1 MSSLQQ
7 FIMRARQVTDVLVG
21 EVPQSP
27 LGFLLNRVEKYAEE
41 NPEEAALQ
49 AGGLALGF
57 VLLAWGLFS
66 LRKPRRVRIIGV

>member
-1 MSSLQQ
+1 MYLDRAARSTSVDSSLPSDCC
-7 FIMRARQVTDVLVG
+7 FVRR
-21 EVPQSP
+21 
-27 LGFLLNRVEKYAEE
+27 RVEKYAEE